1 MLAFRPPTTTG
12 TEIDWSNTI
21 FKYFTV
27 PDGLDKNRAISYIRK
42 RCYSFEL
49 NFPNFDVMQDAVK
62 VLCDIYGEKWDYF
75 LKTATA
81 EYDPLIDFTETW
93 NENKNV
99 KDEYTRTRSSTTSR
113 ENSSTGTNT
122 KSGTKAN
129 TATNTQTLSNTA
141 YNSGTLQTANRTES
155 SGNDSE
161 TTSEN
166 DSETT
171 SENDSITASG
181 NSTDTISGNN
191 THTGA
196 EDTNRDIKISGATG
210 RLTAPEMIELQRN
223 IYLNLYQQI
232 ADDFAHELC
241 VMVY

>member
-1 MLAFRPPTTTG
+1 MLAYKPPTTNG

-27 PDGLDKNRAISYIRK
+27 PNGLDKNRAISYIRK

-49 NFPNFDVMQDAVK
+49 TFPNFDIMQDAVK
-62 VLCDIYGEKWDYF
+62 VLCDIYGDKWEYF

-81 EYDPLIDFTETW
+81 EYDPLIDFTESW

-99 KDEYTRTRSSTTSR
+99 KDRYTRTRNSTTNR
-113 ENSSTGTNT
+113 ENSTQGSDSRSNE
-122 KSGTKAN
+122 KSGT
-129 TATNTQTLSNTA
+129 TGNTQTLSNTA
-141 YNSGTLQTANRTES
+141 YNSIALQTASRTQTNGVDTES
-155 SGNDSE
+155 NTENGS
-161 TTSEN
+161 TSV
-166 DSETT
+166 
-171 SENDSITASG
+171 SG
-181 NSTDTISGNN
+181 NSSDKVSGEN
-191 THTGA
+191 THDGA
-196 EDTNRDIKISGATG
+196 QDTNRDIKISGATG

-223 IYLNLYQQI
+223 IYLNMYKQI

>member
-1 MLAFRPPTTTG
+1 MAYKPPTTNG

-21 FKYFTV
+21 FKYFTI

-62 VLCDIYGEKWDYF
+62 VLCDIYGEKWDYL

-81 EYDPLIDFTETW
+81 EYDPLIDFSETW

-99 KDEYTRTRSSTTSR
+99 KDAYTRTRSFTTNR
-113 ENSSTGTNT
+113 ENASNGTDSRQNT
-122 KSGTKAN
+122 KGGTSS
-129 TATNTQTLSNTA
+129 NTQTLSNTA
-141 YNSGTLQTANRTES
+141 YNSDALQTASRTQS
-155 SGNDSE
+155 NGANSE
-161 TTSEN
+161 TNSEN
-166 DSETT
+166 GSTNITGTSKENSS
-171 SENDSITASG
+171 SENTHDG
-181 NSTDTISGNN
+181 N
-191 THTGA
+191 A
-196 EDTNRDIKISGATG
+196 DTNRDIKISGATG

-223 IYLNLYQQI
+223 VYLNMYQQI

-241 VMVY
+241 VMIY

>member
-1 MLAFRPPTTTG
+1 MLAYKPPTTNG

-27 PDGLDKNRAISYIRK
+27 PEGLDKNRAISYIRK

-62 VLCDIYGEKWDYF
+62 VLCDIYSEKWNYF

-81 EYDPLIDFTETW
+81 KYDPLVDFTETW

-99 KDEYTRTRSSTTSR
+99 KGKYTRIRDSTTNR
-113 ENSSTGTNT
+113 ENSSEGTNT
-122 KSGTKAN
+122 QTGTTNN
-129 TATNTQTLSNTA
+129 TTSNTQTLSNTA
-141 YNSGTLQTANRTES
+141 YNSETLQTASRTENT
-155 SGNDSE
+155 GTNAE

-166 DSETT
+166 NTLAASSTGKDTVKDS
-171 SENDSITASG
+171 
-181 NSTDTISGNN
+181 N
-191 THTGA
+191 THDGS

>member
-1 MLAFRPPTTTG
+1 
-12 TEIDWSNTI
+12 
-21 FKYFTV
+21 
-27 PDGLDKNRAISYIRK
+27 LDKNRAISYIRK

-129 TATNTQTLSNTA
+129 TANNTQTLSNTA
-141 YNSGTLQTANRTES
+141 YNSGTLQTASRTES
-155 SGNDSE
+155 SG
-161 TTSEN
+161 T

-181 NSTDTISGNN
+181 KSTDTISGNN

>member
-1 MLAFRPPTTTG
+1 MLAYKPPTSNG

-27 PDGLDKNRAISYIRK
+27 PEGLDKNRAISYIRK

-62 VLCDIYGEKWDYF
+62 VLCDIYGEKWDYL

-81 EYDPLIDFTETW
+81 EYDPLIDFNETW

-99 KDEYTRTRSSTTSR
+99 KDTYTRTRSATTKR
-113 ENSSTGTNT
+113 ENASNGIDSRQNTKGGTN
-122 KSGTKAN
+122 S
-129 TATNTQTLSNTA
+129 NTQTLSNTA
-141 YNSGTLQTANRTES
+141 YNSGTLQIANRTQS
-155 SGNDSE
+155 NGTISE
-161 TTSEN
+161 TSSEN
-166 DSETT
+166 GSTNITGNSKENSS
-171 SENDSITASG
+171 SENTHDG
-181 NSTDTISGNN
+181 N
-191 THTGA
+191 A
-196 EDTNRDIKISGATG
+196 DTNRDIKISGATG

-223 IYLNLYQQI
+223 VYLNMYLQI

-241 VMVY
+241 VMIY

>member
-1 MLAFRPPTTTG
+1 MLAYKPPTANG
-12 TEIDWSNTI
+12 TELDWSNTI

-27 PDGLDKNRAISYIRK
+27 PEGLDKNRAISYIRK

-49 NFPNFDVMQDAVK
+49 NFPNFNIMQDAVK

-81 EYDPLIDFTETW
+81 EYDPLIDFSETW

-99 KDEYTRTRSSTTSR
+99 KDTYKRTRSATTNRESASNETDSR
-113 ENSSTGTNT
+113 QNTKGGTN
-122 KSGTKAN
+122 S
-129 TATNTQTLSNTA
+129 NTQTLSNTA
-141 YNSGTLQTANRTES
+141 YNSSTLQTANKTQSNGS
-155 SGNDSE
+155 SSE
-161 TTSEN
+161 TNSEN
-166 DSETT
+166 GSTNVTGNCKENSN
-171 SENDSITASG
+171 SENTHDG
-181 NSTDTISGNN
+181 N
-191 THTGA
+191 A
-196 EDTNRDIKISGATG
+196 DTNRDIKISGATG